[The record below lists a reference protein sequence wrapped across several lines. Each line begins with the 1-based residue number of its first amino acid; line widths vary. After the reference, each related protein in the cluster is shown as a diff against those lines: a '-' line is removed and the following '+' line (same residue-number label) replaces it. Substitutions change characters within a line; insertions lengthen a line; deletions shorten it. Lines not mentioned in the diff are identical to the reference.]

1 MKNHRYAAPAAIVL
15 VIVGLALARNH
26 SARETLHSDSALM
39 MDTLVEVSV
48 WGKGKVPGQ
57 AAVDSALA
65 ALARI
70 DKMLGDARLD
80 SRADRALL
88 RCRDVTRAL
97 DVSRE
102 VYRLTGGL
110 FDPTIG
116 SVTRLW
122 IFDESARLPDP
133 DSLAEGL
140 KRVGFGRFLAAPDSG
155 RFTFDLGGVA
165 KGQAVDLAAGRLV
178 DLGFKSAI
186 VTAGGDMRLVGKRPD
201 GKPWR
206 IAIRHPRLT
215 GQFLGY
221 LNLADAAVATSG
233 DYERGFVREGKRY
246 HHIIDPRTGMP
257 GSATTSVT
265 VVAKTSA
272 MGDALSTGLF
282 LMGPHGGMR
291 LAERLPD
298 VEAVF
303 VWAEG
308 ESLAVTSGLEHAF
321 ERARRE

>member
-1 MKNHRYAAPAAIVL
+1 L
-15 VIVGLALARNH
+15 VIVGLTLARNH

-48 WGKGKVPGQ
+48 WGTGRVPGQ

-65 ALARI
+65 VLARI
-70 DKMLGDARLD
+70 DTLLGDARLD

-88 RCRDVTRAL
+88 QSRDVTRAL

-102 VYRLTGGL
+102 VYLLTGGL

-122 IFDESARLPDP
+122 AFGEDARLPDP

-140 KRVGFGRFLAAPDSG
+140 KRVGFGRFLVAPDSG
-155 RFTFDLGGVA
+155 RFTIDLGGVA
-165 KGQAVDLAAGRLV
+165 KGEAVDLAAGRLI

-206 IAIRHPRLT
+206 IAIRHPRLA
-215 GQFLGY
+215 GRFIGY
-221 LNLADAAVATSG
+221 LNLVDTAVATSG
-233 DYERGFVREGKRY
+233 DYERYFVRDGKRY

-257 GSATTSVT
+257 GSATTCVT
-265 VVAKTSA
+265 VVAKTGVLS
-272 MGDALSTGLF
+272 DALSTGLF
-282 LMGPHGGMR
+282 LMGPHAGFR

-303 VWAEG
+303 VYAEG
-308 ESLAVTSGLEHAF
+308 ESLAVTSGLQQAF
-321 ERARRE
+321 ERAGRE

>member
-1 MKNHRYAAPAAIVL
+1 MKNYRYAAPAAVIL

-26 SARETLHSDSALM
+26 SARETLYSDSVLM
-39 MDTLVEVSV
+39 MDTLVEVSA
-48 WGKGKVPGQ
+48 WGKGRVPGQ
-57 AAVDSALA
+57 VAVDSALA

-70 DKMLGDARLD
+70 DTLLGDARLD

-88 RCRDVTRAL
+88 QRRDVAQAL
-97 DVSRE
+97 EVSRE
-102 VYRLTGGL
+102 VYQLTGGL
-110 FDPTIG
+110 FDPTVG

-122 IFDESARLPDP
+122 TFGENARLPDP

-140 KRVGFGRFLAAPDSG
+140 KRVGFERFLAAPDSG
-155 RFTFDLGGVA
+155 WFTIDLGGVA
-165 KGQAVDLAAGRLV
+165 KGQAVDLAAECLI
-178 DLGFKSAI
+178 DMGFESAI

-206 IAIRHPRLT
+206 IAIRHPRLA
-215 GQFLGY
+215 GQFIGY
-221 LNLADAAVATSG
+221 LNLTDTAVATSG
-233 DYERGFVREGKRY
+233 DYERCFVRDGKRY

-257 GSATTSVT
+257 GSATTCVT

-282 LMGPHGGMR
+282 LMGPHSGLR

-303 VWAEG
+303 VYAEG
-308 ESLAVTSGLEHAF
+308 ESLAVTSGLQHAF